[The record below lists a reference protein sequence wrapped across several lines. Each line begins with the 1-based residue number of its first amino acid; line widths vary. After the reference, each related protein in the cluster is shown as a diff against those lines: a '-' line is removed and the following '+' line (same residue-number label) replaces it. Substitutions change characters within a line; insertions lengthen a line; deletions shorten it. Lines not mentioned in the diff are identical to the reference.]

1 MMHMSDTACFVRVKL
16 FSSSISHED
25 QCDQFEHASAMFTLT
40 FTGTTAELQIN
51 YLVRGLKVY
60 GSTLVMLVFC
70 GVYWVRSS
78 PTLVCKVAD

>member
-1 MMHMSDTACFVRVKL
+1 MMHMPDTACFVRVKL

-25 QCDQFEHASAMFTLT
+25 QCDQFEHVSAMFTLI
-40 FTGTTAELQIN
+40 FTGTTAVLLID
-51 YLVRGLKVY
+51 YLDQGLKVY

-78 PTLVCKVAD
+78 PI